1 MRDRV
6 YRTEALILRR
16 SDVGEADRLLTLC
29 TPAGKQRVAARGV
42 RKTTSRIAGH
52 IELFTHTS
60 MMLAIGKNLDIVTQ
74 SQVLQAF
81 PTLRS
86 DLSRL
91 GCAYYIAELY
101 DMVTRNEENPQLF
114 SLLLRIFVLLD
125 TTPRPELVLRTFEL
139 HLLHTLGY
147 RPQFQ
152 QCVVCQA
159 PLTKEAERFS
169 PALGGV
175 LCPTHTHTDPAALP
189 MSFNAFKVLRFLQQ
203 QPVTIV
209 DRLTISAAVGREIE
223 QLLRAYLRQM
233 FEREPKSIALLESL
247 RESVGDLPN
256 GRTLTIPDTTSTTR

>member
-52 IELFTHTS
+52 IELFTHAS
-60 MMLAIGKNLDIVTQ
+60 MMLAIGQNLDIVTQ

-81 PTLRS
+81 PTMRS

-91 GCAYYIAELY
+91 SGAYYVAELY
-101 DMVTRNEENPQLF
+101 DMLTRNEENPQLF
-114 SLLLRIFVLLD
+114 ALLVRIFALLD
-125 TTPRPELVLRTFEL
+125 TTPRPELALRTFEL
-139 HLLHTLGY
+139 HFLHLLGY

-152 QCVVCQA
+152 QCVVCHTA
-159 PLTKEAERFS
+159 LTEEADRFS

-175 LCPTHTHTDPAALP
+175 LCPSHRQADPAALP
-189 MSFNAFKVLRFLQQ
+189 MSFQAFKVLRFLQKE
-203 QPVTIV
+203 PVEV
-209 DRLTISAAVGREIE
+209 VGRLTISAAVGREIE
-223 QLLRAYLRQM
+223 RLLRAYLRPIL
-233 FEREPKSIALLESL
+233 EREPKTIAFLASL
-247 RESVGDLPN
+247 GGTGDPPDDECSRMGSDT
-256 GRTLTIPDTTSTTR
+256 GR